1 MLPVLTLVLIT
12 HVTDPLPALC
22 LHLTSHPSLPLL
34 PAPPLANLSLTSS
47 PRLPLPHPLHLPSCL
62 STCHTPPPRALY
74 AVLLTPGPRSSS
86 GRAPQFMS
94 LLFKALKAD
103 VSAKRVAAFV
113 KRLLQ
118 VGGVGWRGVAWRG
131 VSVLM
136 AASA

>member
-1 MLPVLTLVLIT
+1 M
-12 HVTDPLPALC
+12 
-22 LHLTSHPSLPLL
+22 
-34 PAPPLANLSLTSS
+34 
-47 PRLPLPHPLHLPSCL
+47 
-62 STCHTPPPRALY
+62 
-74 AVLLTPGPRSSS
+74 LLTPGPRSSS

>member
-1 MLPVLTLVLIT
+1 
-12 HVTDPLPALC
+12 
-22 LHLTSHPSLPLL
+22 
-34 PAPPLANLSLTSS
+34 
-47 PRLPLPHPLHLPSCL
+47 
-62 STCHTPPPRALY
+62 
-74 AVLLTPGPRSSS
+74 
-86 GRAPQFMS
+86 MS